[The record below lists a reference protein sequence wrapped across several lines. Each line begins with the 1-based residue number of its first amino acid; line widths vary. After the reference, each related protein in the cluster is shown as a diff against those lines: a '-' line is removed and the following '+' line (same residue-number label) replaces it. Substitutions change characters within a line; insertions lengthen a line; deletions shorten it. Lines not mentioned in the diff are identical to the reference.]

1 MNKTTKYFGIIVGND
16 RFYYTFAEKL
26 ESKTNLVFTLNT
38 QNYVLDI
45 GTSIKTGRCS
55 LAGNQ
60 GRID

>member
-45 GTSIKTGRCS
+45 GTSIKT
-55 LAGNQ
+55 
-60 GRID
+60 